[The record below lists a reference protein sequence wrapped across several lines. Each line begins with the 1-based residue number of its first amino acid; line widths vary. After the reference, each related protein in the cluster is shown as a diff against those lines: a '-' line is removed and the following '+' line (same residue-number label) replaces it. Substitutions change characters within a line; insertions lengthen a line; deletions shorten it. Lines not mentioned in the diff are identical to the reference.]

1 MRIMVY
7 GDSNSWG
14 YLEDGSSQL
23 YAGRWPRQMV
33 SQFDAEVIEECL
45 PGRVTYG
52 ADPVEGPHFDGT
64 APLLAMLMSHQPLD
78 HVIIMLGT
86 NDMKA
91 RFDRSAD
98 DITAGVMQL
107 VDIVQS
113 SGAGRVG
120 WNASMVLTVH
130 VICPLALGD
139 RAADK
144 AWVKHEEW
152 LGGWEKSRMLAG
164 VLGRACHARGIDFI
178 DANEFAVSSPDDPI
192 HWQAATHREFGNA
205 IAAHMKVLATGG
217 GRLG

>member
-33 SQFDAEVIEECL
+33 SQFDAEVIEECQ
-45 PGRVTYG
+45 PGRVTCS
-52 ADPVEGPHFDGT
+52 ADPMEGPHFDGT

-91 RFDRSAD
+91 RFDRSAE

-113 SGAGRVG
+113 SGAGRGG
-120 WNASMVLTVH
+120 WNASMVPMVH
-130 VICPLALGD
+130 VICPPALGD
-139 RAADK
+139 SAADK
-144 AWVKHEEW
+144 GRIKYEEW
-152 LGGWEKSRMLAG
+152 LGGWKKSRMLAG
-164 VLGRACHARGIDFI
+164 VLGRACHTREIDFI
-178 DANEFAVSSPDDPI
+178 DANEFVVSLPDDPI
-192 HWQAATHREFGNA
+192 HWQATTHQEFGND